1 MNRAIMMAFSSL
13 ALLMATAWTPIAAQ
27 ANKQPVS
34 KLRVAVA
41 NFDVG
46 GPVTTIQRGWGQS
59 FAETLQTQVVQ
70 SGRFEV
76 YDRQQTAKLLNEVN
90 FSQAGLTSDGVR
102 KLKSQNIDYL
112 VTGTITRLSSGR
124 VQVTFKLID
133 AGTARI
139 ELQLEEIAEDE
150 AGFQRI
156 AARFV
161 TALTARFPLRGS
173 IIAPSGEKGQYF
185 INLGSSSN
193 IATNATGKVLETI
206 TQAGRPILYPRIGFR
221 VVQVIGDDTAI
232 IQIAGGGYAPKLN
245 DTVQFDDAPA
255 TATNTNPPSPPASSR
270 GTLMIKVLNPDVTDA
285 SATINGDTQA
295 LGGDQALQISL
306 EASSQTITVRA
317 PGYQDVTRTVEVKSG
332 ATTTV
337 NLTLVRATATVR
349 VGSLPAGAQVL
360 VNGREQS
367 GTSFELPT
375 GKQTIEIT
383 APGFEPFHQDL
394 TLVSGQTFNLNPTL
408 RASTGKLV
416 VNSSTPGATVFV
428 DGQPRGPLK
437 NGSLELT
444 LEPGPHEVV
453 VRAGSHSDDRRTV
466 SVQAGQSATLTIA
479 LRRAMASI
487 SVLSTPSGATIKLNG
502 RPLGKTPYSG
512 SVEPGDYEV
521 VFELEGFD
529 SVSTKLSA
537 SPDAPRKLEATLR
550 QSAGVL
556 ALSINP
562 AKAVVKVNGRVVN
575 PSERTSGLKLSPGTY
590 TVEVSAEGFE
600 AQRVTVAVSAG
611 GSVQRVITLSPAT
624 AVTPPSPVPPPPS
637 PPATS
642 STDLFVSS
650 NAASGTGSR
659 AQPLGLRAALEK
671 AKSGTTVTLIDGAYT
686 VPDGGLNVPEGV
698 KLIADNKGKANLIG
712 KGGLGV
718 TLSDDAVLDGVT
730 VSGFDVALRVSAG
743 TPELRDVKLEG
754 NRRAIEISG
763 NANLRLTNPSITGNA
778 AGTNLAAVSVTGQGK
793 LTVTGGTFEGNA
805 SAGIRAIDDTTLN
818 VTGTMFKNN
827 WVTGAQVELG
837 GQVRA
842 ALKDVTFVGGRFSI
856 RVTSGG
862 VSGSACQL
870 TRLEGALL
878 PQLLDP
884 GANFQWNC

>member
-1 MNRAIMMAFSSL
+1 VNRLMLMVCSSL
-13 ALLMATAWTPIAAQ
+13 ALLVATAWTPIAAQ

-90 FSQAGLTSDGVR
+90 FSQAGLTTDGVR
-102 KLKSQNIDYL
+102 KLRSQNIDYL

-139 ELQLEEIAEDE
+139 ELQLEEIADDE

-156 AARFV
+156 ATRFV
-161 TALTARFPLRGS
+161 TALMARFPLRGS

-193 IATNATGKVLETI
+193 ISANATGKVLETI
-206 TQAGRPILYPRIGFR
+206 TQAGRSILYPRIGFR

-255 TATNTNPPSPPASSR
+255 VATTTNPPAPPSPPVSSR
-270 GTLMIKVLNPDVTDA
+270 GTLVIKIVNPDVNDA
-285 SATINGDTQA
+285 TATINGDTKA

-306 EASSQTITVRA
+306 EASSQTVVVRA
-317 PGYQDVTRTVEVKSG
+317 PGFQEVTRTIEIKSG

-349 VGSLPAGAQVL
+349 VGTLPAGAKVL

-383 APGFEPFHQDL
+383 APGFEPFRQDL

-408 RASTGKLV
+408 RSSTGKLV
-416 VNSSTPGATVFV
+416 VNSGTPGATVFV
-428 DGQPRGPLK
+428 DGQPRGPIK

-444 LEPGPHEVV
+444 LEPGPHEIV
-453 VRAGSHSDDRRTV
+453 VRAGGHSDDRRTV
-466 SVQAGQSATLTIA
+466 NVQAGQSASLTVA
-479 LRRAMASI
+479 LRRALATI
-487 SVLSTPSGATIKLNG
+487 SVSSTPSGATIKLNG

-537 SPDAPRKLEATLR
+537 SPDAPRKVEATLR

-556 ALSINP
+556 ALSTNP
-562 AKAVVKVNGRVVN
+562 AKAVVRLNGRVVN
-575 PSERTSGLKLSPGTY
+575 PSERVSGLKLSPGTY
-590 TVEVSAEGFE
+590 TLEVSAEGFE
-600 AQRVTVAVSAG
+600 PQRVTVAVAAG
-611 GSVQRVITLSPAT
+611 GNVQQVITLSPAT
-624 AVTPPSPVPPPPS
+624 SVSPH
-637 PPATS
+637 
-642 STDLFVSS
+642 
-650 NAASGTGSR
+650 
-659 AQPLGLRAALEK
+659 LGLYPLRLRAGRTCSSQVVRPA
-671 AKSGTTVTLIDGAYT
+671 AR
-686 VPDGGLNVPEGV
+686 VPE
-698 KLIADNKGKANLIG
+698 
-712 KGGLGV
+712 
-718 TLSDDAVLDGVT
+718 
-730 VSGFDVALRVSAG
+730 R
-743 TPELRDVKLEG
+743 
-754 NRRAIEISG
+754 NRWA
-763 NANLRLTNPSITGNA
+763 
-778 AGTNLAAVSVTGQGK
+778 
-793 LTVTGGTFEGNA
+793 
-805 SAGIRAIDDTTLN
+805 
-818 VTGTMFKNN
+818 
-827 WVTGAQVELG
+827 
-837 GQVRA
+837 
-842 ALKDVTFVGGRFSI
+842 
-856 RVTSGG
+856 
-862 VSGSACQL
+862 
-870 TRLEGALL
+870 
-878 PQLLDP
+878 
-884 GANFQWNC
+884 